1 MCNACIIPLII
12 DALNDVTCTI
22 MMDVSGWFVCQMPL
36 CDSQTM
42 LILLIVLL
50 LYALNPISMDLV
62 SDKTHGRR
70 PVNDIFLLVL
80 LVLGITALIDNCP
93 VR

>member
-1 MCNACIIPLII
+1 
-12 DALNDVTCTI
+12 

-50 LYALNPISMDLV
+50 LYALNPISMDPV
-62 SDKTHGRR
+62 SDKAHGRR